1 MNHIYIFQFSLN
13 CAIIELYK
21 NAFTMNTYTKFFKL
35 KRLYIIK
42 IYTIMNNV

>member
-21 NAFTMNTYTKFFKL
+21 NVFTMNIYTKFFKL
-35 KRLYIIK
+35 KKLFIVKNMYSDE
-42 IYTIMNNV
+42 